1 MLQRR
6 VAASLVCGDGF
17 LPATT
22 LGPLINEKGLQ
33 KVSQDLM
40 RSYSYV
46 FVQLL

>member
-33 KVSQDLM
+33 KVGQD
-40 RSYSYV
+40 RSYAYI